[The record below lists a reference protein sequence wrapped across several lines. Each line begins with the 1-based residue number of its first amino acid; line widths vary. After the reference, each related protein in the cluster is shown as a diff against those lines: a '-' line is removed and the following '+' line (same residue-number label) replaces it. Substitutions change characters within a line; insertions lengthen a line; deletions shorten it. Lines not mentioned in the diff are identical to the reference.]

1 MRGIHT
7 LRGRLTAIAFVVA
20 LVAIAVLTIAF
31 NVLLARSLD
40 RDVDHRL
47 RVQASAAATTV
58 DARDG
63 RLTVRDSSGDAALD
77 RQVWVYEGSR
87 AIERPAAAASL
98 QRTADALAG
107 RSRVFRDLPSAEFR
121 FYALPISSGGRR
133 LGTVVAGQALAAY
146 DRTTDLALIGSLA
159 LGALLLAAVLAL
171 TSLLIGRALGRVR
184 DLTRSAAEWSEHDD
198 PRRFGSTPQPDE
210 LGELARTLDSLM
222 DRVAASLRH
231 EQRLSAELSHELRT
245 PLARIIG
252 EVELLERR
260 ERSAEERGEAYTA
273 IARSANQMSEILET
287 LMAAARADAG
297 LGTGRSELTSTLQSL
312 RRRWEESTDAARPVA
327 LELDTGGSR
336 LVAGV
341 DREVIERI
349 LSPLLDNG
357 RRHARSRVR
366 VDACE
371 QEGRLVV
378 TVSDDG
384 PGIPADARE
393 RVFEPGVRLG
403 DGNGSDGAGLGL
415 ALARRLARAAG
426 GDVTAE
432 PPNGGGAVVRVE
444 LPG

>member
-1 MRGIHT
+1 
-7 LRGRLTAIAFVVA
+7 
-20 LVAIAVLTIAF
+20 
-31 NVLLARSLD
+31 
-40 RDVDHRL
+40 
-47 RVQASAAATTV
+47 
-58 DARDG
+58 
-63 RLTVRDSSGDAALD
+63 
-77 RQVWVYEGSR
+77 
-87 AIERPAAAASL
+87 
-98 QRTADALAG
+98 
-107 RSRVFRDLPSAEFR
+107 
-121 FYALPISSGGRR
+121 
-133 LGTVVAGQALAAY
+133 
-146 DRTTDLALIGSLA
+146 
-159 LGALLLAAVLAL
+159 VLAL

-312 RRRWEESTDAARPVA
+312 RRRWEESTDAAHPVA

-415 ALARRLARAAG
+415 SLARRLARAAG

-432 PPNGGGAVVRVE
+432 PPEGGGAVVRVE

>member
-1 MRGIHT
+1 MRGLRT

-20 LVAIAVLTIAF
+20 LVAIAVVTVAF
-31 NVLLARSLD
+31 NLLLARSLD
-40 RDVDHRL
+40 HDVNHRL
-47 RVQASAAATTV
+47 LAQAAAATTTV
-58 DARDG
+58 AEQGG
-63 RLTVRDSSGDAALD
+63 RLTLRESPDDAVLD
-77 RQVWVYEGSR
+77 RQVWVYDGRR
-87 AIERPAAAASL
+87 AIERAAAPAAVQGA
-98 QRTADALAG
+98 ADALAG
-107 RSRVFRDLPSAEFR
+107 HSREFRDLPGRELR
-121 FYALPISSGGRR
+121 LYAAPVNAGGRR
-133 LGTVVAGQALAAY
+133 AGTVVAGQSLAAY
-146 DRTTDLALIGSLA
+146 DRTTDLALVGSLT
-159 LGALLLAAVLAL
+159 LGVLLLAAVLVL

-210 LGELARTLDSLM
+210 LGELARTLDSMM
-222 DRVAASLRH
+222 DRVASSLRH

-245 PLARIIG
+245 PLARIIA

-260 ERSAEERGEAYTA
+260 ERSPEARADAYAA
-273 IARSANQMSEILET
+273 IARSANQMNEILET

-297 LGTGRSELTSTLQSL
+297 LGTGRSELATTLQSL
-312 RRRWEESTDAARPVA
+312 RRRWEESAAAPVA

-349 LSPLLDNG
+349 LSPLLENG

-366 VDACE
+366 VDARSLD
-371 QEGRLVV
+371 GRLVV
-378 TVSDDG
+378 TVTDDG

-403 DGNGSDGAGLGL
+403 NCDGSGGAGLGL
-415 ALARRLARAAG
+415 PLARRLARAAG
-426 GDVTAE
+426 GDVTVE
-432 PPNGGGAVVRVE
+432 PPRAGGAVVRVD